1 MSAVPTDIAA
11 SQKEALG
18 EAPKPAKPKKAKAL
32 AAVAANEAAASPA
45 ATKAEVKAPE
55 PAAGDGATT
64 PVTARKKSN
73 TTPWFIERNE
83 RTLRQRETQSF
94 VFLTKK
100 LTLKTHHALEILR
113 SCMEPWSQAMITLSE
128 TMRNFKSEDH
138 CVVVDAE
145 VDRYLEECFAAI
157 KTHVARFNK
166 LAEGH
171 GLDLSEL
178 EVEYDKPETQS
189 LRVLSPREMRFHSLL
204 IELDQMCEMTD
215 KLWMIKLLSDR
226 HRSQIPYEVKRQ
238 ITRMVNRARTL
249 VYRAQA
255 SNQRAADAKK
265 ATDDAN
271 NAAVAPPSD
280 APAAVETP
288 QAETVPS

>member
-1 MSAVPTDIAA
+1 MSAVPSDIAA
-11 SQKEALG
+11 SQTEAL
-18 EAPKPAKPKKAKAL
+18 AVTPKPSKPKKGKTL
-32 AAVAANEAAASPA
+32 PAVAANESAASPGPA
-45 ATKAEVKAPE
+45 KAEAKPSE
-55 PAAGDGATT
+55 PAAADGSPT
-64 PVTARKKSN
+64 PVTARKKS

-83 RTLRQRETQSF
+83 RNLRQRETQSF

-128 TMRNFKSEDH
+128 TMRNFKSEED

-145 VDRYLEECFAAI
+145 VDRYLEECFSAI
-157 KTHVARFNK
+157 KTHIARFNK

-178 EVEYDKPETQS
+178 EVEYDKPETQT
-189 LRVLSPREMRFHSLL
+189 LRVLSPREIRFHSLL

-255 SNQRAADAKK
+255 SNQRAAEARK
-265 ATDDAN
+265 ATEEATS
-271 NAAVAPPSD
+271 AAVATPTVT
-280 APAAVETP
+280 AEAVETP
-288 QAETVPS
+288 QAEAVPS